1 MQQSR
6 HTAQG
11 LYRVVL
17 PIPSHH
23 GNPTA
28 ANALAQGVIA
38 PICRQ
43 GVSAANR

>member
-6 HTAQG
+6 HTAQR

-17 PIPSHH
+17 PIPSHRS
-23 GNPTA
+23 NP